1 MQVCGKKFS
10 ASSNLKAHAVVHTGE
25 RRFQCAECGKA
36 FATSSHLKTHTVV
49 HSGRRPY
56 QCEICLREFS
66 VSSNLR
72 SHMFIH
78 TGERRHECQVCRK
91 QFTSSSHVKT
101 HMLTH
106 SGERP
111 HKCDLCAKS
120 FAVVSNLKAHR
131 KIHLGQ
137 KDHACDVCGKLFY
150 TSSDMK
156 SHRTMHT
163 GERPYQCDVCHE
175 RFGKRSNMRAHML
188 THTGERPFQ
197 CGRCPKRFAKAST
210 LRTHTAKWHPPQ
222 ESAVAT
228 PSASA
233 LSKDGA
239 SASTAAQTTSSCGE
253 PSPTCVSSQATM
265 MLDNPTEC
273 LFRSSRASGVPAT
286 RRVNAAFRPISF
298 ILIIVACY
306 TSYRCIRE
314 WNALDQLVAEQRTVD
329 DFIEM
334 LLRSAAAQSHSYA
347 HVMPSFS
354 RRPCA
359 KGRGSSVHLEIRS
372 ICAVRGMVSS
382 AEASAHEVATTVAVV
397 TSSDVSLTGSPTSS
411 YQHYLAPTT
420 VSIGG
425 HIENITIPAQVSVT
439 SPGVAVAA
447 AATSQNL
454 VRILAAASQQNYS
467 SPSSTPTTSRLTTT
481 GLGLPSSSSRLSAT
495 SPAAL
500 LATTQPPAQQQA
512 IVMDTLTQDEQQ
524 RLLSYSSGVMASPSP
539 PRTPQRSPTV
549 SSLSALPPQFAVPP
563 KQSTT
568 NVLPVPPLPP
578 PPLPVSS
585 PTAST
590 SGTAVSSPTRPGG
603 LLQLV
608 GVELPRAA
616 KRIKLE
622 VRPPANEEVAA
633 MRQRVY

>member
-1 MQVCGKKFS
+1 MIEVGGE
-10 ASSNLKAHAVVHTGE
+10 SNGE
-25 RRFQCAECGKA
+25 QPG
-36 FATSSHLKTHTVV
+36 TD
-49 HSGRRPY
+49 
-56 QCEICLREFS
+56 
-66 VSSNLR
+66 
-72 SHMFIH
+72 
-78 TGERRHECQVCRK
+78 HESLQ
-91 QFTSSSHVKT
+91 
-101 HMLTH
+101 
-106 SGERP
+106 
-111 HKCDLCAKS
+111 
-120 FAVVSNLKAHR
+120 
-131 KIHLGQ
+131 
-137 KDHACDVCGKLFY
+137 
-150 TSSDMK
+150 
-156 SHRTMHT
+156 
-163 GERPYQCDVCHE
+163 
-175 RFGKRSNMRAHML
+175 
-188 THTGERPFQ
+188 
-197 CGRCPKRFAKAST
+197 ST
-210 LRTHTAKWHPPQ
+210 TP
-222 ESAVAT
+222 AVA
-228 PSASA
+228 S
-233 LSKDGA
+233 LL
-239 SASTAAQTTSSCGE
+239 
-253 PSPTCVSSQATM
+253 QATQASGD
-265 MLDNPTEC
+265 L
-273 LFRSSRASGVPAT
+273 LAHSRAP
-286 RRVNAAFRPISF
+286 
-298 ILIIVACY
+298 
-306 TSYRCIRE
+306 
-314 WNALDQLVAEQRTVD
+314 Q
-329 DFIEM
+329 
-334 LLRSAAAQSHSYA
+334 
-347 HVMPSFS
+347 
-354 RRPCA
+354 
-359 KGRGSSVHLEIRS
+359 
-372 ICAVRGMVSS
+372 VRGMVSS

>member
-1 MQVCGKKFS
+1 MATGVPYGQQVAPPAVVAQPLLRHRQRTAVVAASTSTGMHHCYVCSKSFASASNLRTHMLLHMDKKPHTCQVCGKKFS

-239 SASTAAQTTSSCGE
+239 SAIVAPARAAGASKSPPCITLAVAATAEDTPTTKEADTRPENAAPESPHPKENGFGVDTNDFASNHPEGPCG
-253 PSPTCVSSQATM
+253 PQGCDA
-265 MLDNPTEC
+265 
-273 LFRSSRASGVPAT
+273 VPANHLQTEAGT
-286 RRVNAAFRPISF
+286 RV
-298 ILIIVACY
+298 VANGCRA
-306 TSYRCIRE
+306 TS
-314 WNALDQLVAEQRTVD
+314 
-329 DFIEM
+329 
-334 LLRSAAAQSHSYA
+334 RS
-347 HVMPSFS
+347 
-354 RRPCA
+354 
-359 KGRGSSVHLEIRS
+359 GR
-372 ICAVRGMVSS
+372 
-382 AEASAHEVATTVAVV
+382 
-397 TSSDVSLTGSPTSS
+397 
-411 YQHYLAPTT
+411 
-420 VSIGG
+420 
-425 HIENITIPAQVSVT
+425 
-439 SPGVAVAA
+439 VAVASSNQYTA
-447 AATSQNL
+447 
-454 VRILAAASQQNYS
+454 LAAISYRR
-467 SPSSTPTTSRLTTT
+467 SPSGKRPYKERRRRRVKGCCSCQGPCFWGRSSAVYAGSCKRARARKRVSR
-481 GLGLPSSSSRLSAT
+481 GSEGPHC
-495 SPAAL
+495 
-500 LATTQPPAQQQA
+500 
-512 IVMDTLTQDEQQ
+512 E
-524 RLLSYSSGVMASPSP
+524 G
-539 PRTPQRSPTV
+539 
-549 SSLSALPPQFAVPP
+549 
-563 KQSTT
+563 
-568 NVLPVPPLPP
+568 
-578 PPLPVSS
+578 
-585 PTAST
+585 
-590 SGTAVSSPTRPGG
+590 
-603 LLQLV
+603 
-608 GVELPRAA
+608 
-616 KRIKLE
+616 
-622 VRPPANEEVAA
+622 
-633 MRQRVY
+633 